1 MLIYLYSMF
10 PYDITFLMQVI
21 LIILVCCCRPILAD
35 CSCCPIFSF
44 LCNVCGSFVAVD
56 QFKLIVRV
64 ARSLVFCVM
73 FVDRWFSVIRF
84 AASDYLLGNL
94 SLWLLFR
101 ECHALCIYF
110 FLQHPIITNNM
121 PRRVYDGPL
130 GDKMSPPYTVSFIL
144 LVASCNITIRRQI
157 VPFHCH
163 HFTCMRFCLFSAR
176 IQMNHPSLDT

>member
-1 MLIYLYSMF
+1 MF

-110 FLQHPIITNNM
+110 FC
-121 PRRVYDGPL
+121 
-130 GDKMSPPYTVSFIL
+130 SIL
-144 LVASCNITIRRQI
+144 LLPTTCQGESMMARWESKCHPHIQCLSFYLWPVAI
-157 VPFHCH
+157 
-163 HFTCMRFCLFSAR
+163 
-176 IQMNHPSLDT
+176 